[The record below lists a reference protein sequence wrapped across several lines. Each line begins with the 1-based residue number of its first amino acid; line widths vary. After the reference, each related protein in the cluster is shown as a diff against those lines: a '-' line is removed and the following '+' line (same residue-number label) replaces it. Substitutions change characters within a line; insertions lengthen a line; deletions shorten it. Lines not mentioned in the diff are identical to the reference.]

1 MHRAR
6 RDGQGGRIRGRRL
19 LLTAAL
25 MVAAVL
31 PGLAGRAAAAPAP
44 APAPEP
50 AASDAHGIMARMNQ
64 ATYYAGRDMR
74 ARITMQIVNRE
85 GDSRPRVM
93 TMLRLTLPD
102 ARDQKYLVYFHEPG
116 DVRRMTCM
124 VNKHLTGPDERWIFV
139 PAVSRVRRIEAPER
153 SRFLGSDFVR
163 EEFSGRDPDA
173 DTHALLRDEKVDGRP
188 CWVIESVPKD
198 QVEYARCVSWIDQK
212 TWLPLRQEF
221 YDAQGRLQ
229 RTFTGGGIEEIKGHD
244 GKRHPTLTQRK
255 MTAASGDHWTTV
267 ALDSVAYDTGL
278 KDADFSEEHMKVQ
291 LSDWL
296 K

>member
-6 RDGQGGRIRGRRL
+6 DGRREGRIGGWRL
-19 LLTAAL
+19 LVAAAL
-25 MVAAVL
+25 GVAGIAL
-31 PGLAGRAAAAPAP
+31 TGPSGRAGAAPAP
-44 APAPEP
+44 ATP
-50 AASDAHGIMARMNQ
+50 DAHEIMVRMNRE
-64 ATYYAGRDMR
+64 TYYAGRDMR
-74 ARITMQIVNRE
+74 ARITMQMVNRE

-102 ARDQKYLVYFHEPG
+102 DRDQKYLVYFHEPG

-139 PAVSRVRRIEAPER
+139 PAVNRVRRIEAPER

-173 DTHALLRDEKVDGRP
+173 DTHTLLREEKLDGRA
-188 CWVIESVPKD
+188 CWVIQSVPKD

-212 TWLPLRQEF
+212 TFLTLRQEF
-221 YDAQGRLQ
+221 YDAAGRPQ
-229 RTFTGGGIEEIKGHD
+229 RTFTGGGIQEIKGRD
-244 GKRHPTLTQRK
+244 GKRHATLTQRK

-267 ALDSVAYDTGL
+267 ALDSVEYDTGL
-278 KDADFSEEHMKVQ
+278 KESDFSEDHMKVQ

>member
-1 MHRAR
+1 MHRTR
-6 RDGQGGRIRGRRL
+6 KDGRGGRIRGGRVL
-19 LLTAAL
+19 LAGALAA
-25 MVAAVL
+25 AACWAA
-31 PGLAGRAAAAPAP
+31 PPGRAAAAPPP
-44 APAPEP
+44 APP
-50 AASDAHGIMARMNQ
+50 DAREIMGRMNR
-64 ATYYAGRDMR
+64 AAYYAGRDMR

-102 ARDQKYLVYFHEPG
+102 DRDQKYLVYFHEPG

-124 VNKHLTGPDERWIFV
+124 VNKHLAGPDERWIFV
-139 PAVSRVRRIEAPER
+139 PAVNRVRRIEAPER

-173 DTHALLRDEKVDGRP
+173 DTHTLLREEKVDGRA

-198 QVEYARCVSWIDQK
+198 QVEYAKCVSWIDQK
-212 TWLPLRQEF
+212 TCLPLRQEF
-221 YDAQGRLQ
+221 RDGEGKLQ
-229 RTFTGGGIEEIKGHD
+229 RTFTGGGIKEIQGRD
-244 GKRHPTLTQRK
+244 GKRHPTLMERK
-255 MTAASGDHWTTV
+255 MSAASGDHWTTI
-267 ALDSVAYDTGL
+267 ALDSVEYDTGL
-278 KDADFSEEHMKVQ
+278 RDSDFSEDHMKVQ

>member
-6 RDGQGGRIRGRRL
+6 DERRGGRIRGRRL
-19 LLTAAL
+19 LVAAAVAVAAL
-25 MVAAVL
+25 LAR
-31 PGLAGRAAAAPAP
+31 PAGRAAAGPAP
-44 APAPEP
+44 AAP
-50 AASDAHGIMARMNQ
+50 DAHEIMVRMNQ
-64 ATYYAGRDMR
+64 ASYYSGKDMR

-102 ARDQKYLVYFHEPG
+102 DRDQKYLVYFHEPG

-139 PAVSRVRRIEAPER
+139 PAVNRVRRIEAPER

-173 DTHALLRDEKVDGRP
+173 DTHTLLRDEKVEGRA
-188 CWVIESVPKD
+188 CWVIESAPKD

-212 TWLPLRQEF
+212 TYLPLRQEF
-221 YDAQGRLQ
+221 YDAGGRLE
-229 RTFTGGGIEEIKGHD
+229 RTFTGGGIQEIKGRD
-244 GKRHPTLTQRK
+244 GKRHATLTQRK
-255 MTAASGDHWTTV
+255 MMAASGDHWTTV
-267 ALDSVAYDTGL
+267 ALDSVEYDTGL
-278 KDADFSEEHMKVQ
+278 RESDFSEEHMKVQ